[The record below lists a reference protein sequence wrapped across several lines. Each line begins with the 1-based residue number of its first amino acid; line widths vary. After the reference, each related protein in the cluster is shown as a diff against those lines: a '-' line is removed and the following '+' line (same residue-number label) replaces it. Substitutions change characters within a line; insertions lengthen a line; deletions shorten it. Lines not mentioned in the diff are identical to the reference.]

1 MEPNYSSLDPEE
13 RLNKLLAI
21 ISVTIGIFSLC
32 GGLIPIIGIVSGL
45 LGIIAGIFGR
55 RSESRKIALI
65 GISISA
71 LGILISFV
79 YALFLFIG
87 RNA

>member
-1 MEPNYSSLDPEE
+1 MEPNYSRMDPEE
-13 RLNKLLAI
+13 QLNKLLAI
-21 ISVTIGIFSLC
+21 VSVALGIFSLC
-32 GGLIPIIGIVSGL
+32 GGLIPIIGIIGGS
-45 LGIIAGIFGR
+45 LGIVAGYFGR
-55 RSESRKIALI
+55 KSESRKIALV

-71 LGILISFV
+71 LAILISCV